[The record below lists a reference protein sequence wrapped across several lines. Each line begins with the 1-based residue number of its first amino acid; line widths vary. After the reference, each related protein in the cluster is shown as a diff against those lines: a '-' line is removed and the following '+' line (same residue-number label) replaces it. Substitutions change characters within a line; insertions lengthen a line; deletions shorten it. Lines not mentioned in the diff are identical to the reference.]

1 MKNLKTLL
9 LPAVMVLAGAGSAY
23 ATHANKE
30 TSKIVRPG
38 YAFHSGENP
47 ECINTQKECDTQGNV
62 VCQADIGMGLE
73 TLYDYNGTSCP
84 TALKERVGN

>member
-47 ECINTQKECDTQGNV
+47 ECIDAQKECDTQGNV